1 MRRLAIM
8 SVLAVALAGAL
19 VVAPSQTKPAEAT
32 VFTSGHFWAARQAFM
47 QASSNLP
54 MWGYNID
61 MLLACRQQRGAWSFA
76 TAWSRTNPY
85 SWACYRV
92 TSWYPYQVA
101 YLGGVDLNRYCREN
115 HPGTWAVLGVPGG
128 AYDWFCA
135 SGLA

>member
-32 VFTSGHFWAARQAFM
+32 VFTSGHRWAAVQAFK
-47 QASSNLP
+47 QAGSSLT
-54 MWGYNID
+54 MRGYNID

-76 TAWSRTNPY
+76 TAHTPSNPY
-85 SWACYRV
+85 SWACYRMI
-92 TSWYPYQVA
+92 SWNQAV